1 MSTWISKVAAQSFC
15 GAAALLALAA
25 CDLASF
31 GGTTRV
37 ALFDGAMT
45 LAAPP
50 GYCIDPA
57 AVQTS
62 GDTVVAVM
70 GRCASTSTVTPGLL
84 TVSVGQP
91 GSAGVMTAGGAA
103 LAAFFTST
111 EGRRVLSRN
120 GRAQDVQVRQAI
132 GRPDAFVMRLT
143 DRAVGDYWRAV
154 TGIGGR
160 LVTISATGAE
170 GAPLSPEAGR
180 KLVEAAALALR
191 RANPAALPANTP

>member
-1 MSTWISKVAAQSFC
+1 M
-15 GAAALLALAA
+15 AAALLALAA

-37 ALFDGAMT
+37 ALFEGAMT

-57 AVQTS
+57 AVQKS
-62 GDTVVAVM
+62 GDTVVAVL

-84 TVSVGQP
+84 TISVGQP
-91 GSAGVMTAGGAA
+91 GSAGVMAAGGPA

-111 EGRRVLSRN
+111 EGRRVLSRS
-120 GRAQDVQVRQAI
+120 GRAQDVQVRQAV
-132 GRPDAFVMRLT
+132 GRPDAFLMRLT

-170 GAPLSPEAGR
+170 GTPLAPEAGR
-180 KLVEAAALALR
+180 KLVDAAVLALR
-191 RANPAALPANTP
+191 MANPSALPANPP

>member
-1 MSTWISKVAAQSFC
+1 MSTWISS
-15 GAAALLALAA
+15 GLRLAALLILAA

-50 GYCIDPA
+50 GYCIDA
-57 AVQTS
+57 GAVQTA
-62 GDTVVAVM
+62 GDTVVAVL
-70 GRCASTSTVTPGLL
+70 GRCAATSTVTPGLL
-84 TVSVGQP
+84 TVSVGP
-91 GSAGVMTAGGAA
+91 AGSAGVMAAGGAA
-103 LAAFFTST
+103 LAAFFTSR

-132 GRPDAFVMRLT
+132 GGEDAFLMWLT

-160 LVTISATGAE
+160 LVTLSATGPE

-180 KLVEAAALALR
+180 NLVEAGVQALR
-191 RANPAALPANTP
+191 RANPAAISR

>member
-1 MSTWISKVAAQSFC
+1 MSTWISRALT
-15 GAAALLALAA
+15 AAALLALAA

-31 GGTTRV
+31 GGTTKV
-37 ALFDGAMT
+37 ALFDGTMT
-45 LAAPP
+45 LAAPS

-57 AVQTS
+57 AVHQA
-62 GDTVVAVM
+62 GDAVVAVL
-70 GRCASTSTVTPGLL
+70 GRCAATSTATPGLL

-111 EGRRVLSRN
+111 EGRRVLSRS
-120 GRAQDVQVRQAI
+120 GKAQDVQVRQAV
-132 GRPDAFVMRLT
+132 GRPDAFVMRVT

-170 GAPLSPEAGR
+170 GAPLAPEAGR
-180 KLVEAAALALR
+180 ALVDAAVAAMR
-191 RANPAALPANTP
+191 AANPGAMPPIAP

>member
-1 MSTWISKVAAQSFC
+1 MSTWISRTVS
-15 GAAALLALAA
+15 AAALLALAA

-57 AVQTS
+57 AVQKS
-62 GDTVVAVM
+62 GDTVVAVL

-103 LAAFFTST
+103 LSTFFTSP

-120 GRAQDVQVRQAI
+120 GRARDVQVRQVV
-132 GRPDAFVMRLT
+132 GRPDAFLMRLT
-143 DRAVGDYWRAV
+143 DRTVGDYWRAV

-170 GAPLSPEAGR
+170 GTPLSPEAGR
-180 KLVEAAALALR
+180 KLVEAAVLALR

>member
-1 MSTWISKVAAQSFC
+1 MSTWISK
-15 GAAALLALAA
+15 GLPAAALLALAA

-45 LAAPP
+45 LAAPA

-57 AVQTS
+57 AVQQS
-62 GDTVVAVM
+62 GDTVVAVL
-70 GRCASTSTVTPGLL
+70 GRCAATSTATPGLL

-91 GSAGVMTAGGAA
+91 GSAGVVTAGGEA

-111 EGRRVLSRN
+111 EGRRVLSRD
-120 GRAQDVQVRQAI
+120 GRAQDVQVRQAV
-132 GRPDAFVMRLT
+132 GRPDAFVMRIT

-170 GAPLSPEAGR
+170 AAPLSPEAGR
-180 KLVEAAALALR
+180 TLVDAAVSALR
-191 RANPAALPANTP
+191 AANPAALSMVGP

>member
-1 MSTWISKVAAQSFC
+1 MSTWISSGFAR
-15 GAAALLALAA
+15 GLLAAALLALAA
-25 CDLASF
+25 CDPASF

-57 AVQTS
+57 AVQKS
-62 GDTVVAVM
+62 GDTLVAVL
-70 GRCASTSTVTPGLL
+70 GRCAATSTVTPGLL

-103 LAAFFTST
+103 LSTFFTSP

-120 GRAQDVQVRQAI
+120 GRARDLQVRQAV
-132 GRPDAFVMRLT
+132 GRPDAFLMRLT

-170 GAPLSPEAGR
+170 GTPLSPEEGR
-180 KLVEAAALALR
+180 KLVEAAVLALR